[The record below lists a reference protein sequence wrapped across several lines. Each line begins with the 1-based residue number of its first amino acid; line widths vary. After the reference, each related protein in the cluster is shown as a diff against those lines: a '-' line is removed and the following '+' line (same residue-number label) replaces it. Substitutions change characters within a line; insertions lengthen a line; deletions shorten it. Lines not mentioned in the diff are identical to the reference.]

1 MLSRYKANNVN
12 DLRAHT
18 QKEHTM
24 KDQFRCRIC
33 GEAFRTKGNL
43 MEHRK
48 REHLKTVA
56 FCKNKGDC
64 LFSDTKCWWNHDEQQ
79 DSKSRDEAFKCYIC
93 GDTFRLKGEMM
104 VHKKSKHTESTR
116 FCNLFLDTKC
126 PFKDA
131 SCWFRHVDDDIKA
144 NDSDGEND
152 EEIAENTV
160 FQKVQ
165 ENLEPPIK
173 I

>member
-1 MLSRYKANNVN
+1 MLPRINQGVITFLLVVISILEGQSTAIFEVENN
-12 DLRAHT
+12 
-18 QKEHTM
+18 
-24 KDQFRCRIC
+24 
-33 GEAFRTKGNL
+33 
-43 MEHRK
+43 
-48 REHLKTVA
+48 
-56 FCKNKGDC
+56 C
-64 LFSDTKCWWNHDEQQ
+64 LTH
-79 DSKSRDEAFKCYIC
+79 A
-93 GDTFRLKGEMM
+93 T
-104 VHKKSKHTESTR
+104 
-116 FCNLFLDTKC
+116 LFLDTKC